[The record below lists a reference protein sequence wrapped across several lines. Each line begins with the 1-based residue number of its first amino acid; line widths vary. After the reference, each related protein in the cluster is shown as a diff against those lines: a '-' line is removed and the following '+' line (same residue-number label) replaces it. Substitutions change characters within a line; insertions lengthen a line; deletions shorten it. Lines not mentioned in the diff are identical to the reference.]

1 MKLSQ
6 TRLRE
11 IIQEEVARMKED
23 ERSPE
28 GRVYD
33 YVKAKTKYTGDD
45 LITAANSVIAQ
56 IKRNA
61 QEAGTS
67 TLGELGPLPKI
78 VTVKMM
84 QAAMREKGFLKEE
97 ELEEVKPGDLD
108 QTIARDPE
116 RTIGQQNAIETVR
129 KKFTKELDSLTGI
142 DSGEAD
148 IFQFLL
154 QVLKLLKNKNANT
167 TAMRTALGITRTAAE
182 KIAK

>member
-78 VTVKMM
+78 VTIKMM
-84 QAAMREKGFLKEE
+84 QAAMRVLNEE
-97 ELEEVKPGDLD
+97 ELEEVDTSGMEVIAAISPELGDMTAKKLKAAGLVGDIQDALTNERITDKQKSDLID
-108 QTIARDPE
+108 QA
-116 RTIGQQNAIETVR
+116 
-129 KKFTKELDSLTGI
+129 
-142 DSGEAD
+142 
-148 IFQFLL
+148 
-154 QVLKLLKNKNANT
+154 LKAYNS
-167 TAMRTALGITRTAAE
+167 
-182 KIAK
+182 